1 MTSPDDHRAFFELS
15 RDLLCVLDLEG
26 HILDINPAWQRWLR
40 LTAEDLV
47 GTSFLEHVIEADRE
61 AAQGVLRDLGEGRDA
76 EARHFICRF
85 RARSAEDGAPTV
97 YRWLAFNASAHAD
110 DPLILAAARD
120 VTDQEH
126 SRKRLV
132 SLFDAAS
139 DLIAVTARSGE
150 VLYLNRA
157 GLELSGRAGQDPTKL
172 TTSDLLSK
180 AERARLVADVI
191 PTLNAEGIWRGEN
204 DLLRV
209 GGDPIPTATTLV
221 WVRGDDDSPE
231 AFGSIAIDLR
241 AKKRAMTSLRELK
254 ELLDNTT
261 DMVSLSDLKGRFI
274 YINPAGMALLGRAG
288 EDPSKLTISDLLNPE
303 EMARAE
309 EIIRPAMVERGLWA
323 GERRIRRTDGSY
335 VSVSE
340 VIALLRDARGEPDA
354 IATIARDLSESKR
367 LEASLKEAIAALG
380 APILKV
386 ARGVLALPL
395 VGRLDRVRAARIM
408 ADLLRAIAETRAKAA
423 VLDLTGVK
431 EVDGATIEHLFQV
444 IAAASLLGAEA
455 LVSGISPAVATSIVE
470 LNLGTRGLRTFGT
483 LEEALTFAQRQG

>member
-1 MTSPDDHRAFFELS
+1 MASPDDHRAFFELS
-15 RDLLCVLDLEG
+15 RDLLCVLDFEG
-26 HILDINPAWQRWLR
+26 RILDINPAWQRWLR

-47 GTSFLEHVIEADRE
+47 GTSFLERVLEADRE
-61 AAQGVLRDLGEGRDA
+61 AAQGVLRDLGESRDA
-76 EARHFICRF
+76 EARYFRCRF
-85 RARSAEDGAPTV
+85 RARSADDGAI
-97 YRWLAFNASAHAD
+97 YRWLAWSASAHPD
-110 DPLILAAARD
+110 EPLILASARD
-120 VTDQEH
+120 VTEQEQG
-126 SRKRLV
+126 RKRLV

-150 VLYLNRA
+150 ILYLNRA
-157 GLELSGRAGQDPTKL
+157 GLELAGRTGQEPTSL
-172 TTSDLLSK
+172 ATSDLLSK
-180 AERARLVADVI
+180 AERLRLVADVI
-191 PTLNAEGIWRGEN
+191 PKLNTEGIWRGEN
-204 DLLRV
+204 DLLRL

-221 WVRGDDDSPE
+221 WVRGDDGSPE

-254 ELLDNTT
+254 QLLDNTT
-261 DMVSLSDLKGRFI
+261 DMVSLSDLQGRFI

-288 EDPSKLTISDLLNPE
+288 EDPSKLTIHDLLNPE

-309 EIIRPAMVERGLWA
+309 ELIRPSITERGLWA
-323 GERRIRRTDGSY
+323 GERRILRNDGSQ
-335 VSVSE
+335 VTVSE
-340 VIALLRDARGEPDA
+340 VIALLKDARGEPDA
-354 IATIARDLSESKR
+354 IATIARDLSEPKR

-408 ADLLRAIAETRAKAA
+408 DDLLRAIAETRAKAA

-455 LVSGISPAVATSIVE
+455 LVSGISPAVARAIGE
-470 LNLGTRGLRTFGT
+470 LNLETRGLRTFGT